1 MGWPPPKAPFLLLR
15 VYLLAVLLILLRRFV
30 PIPKLVR
37 FFSGPRARFF
47 YSCPDRHA
55 HRLRPYVN
63 FVLGHGPLRMND
75 KACLVRSLIL
85 FCFLK
90 PRLPGLQIVSGV
102 TRKAGGGFDGHC
114 WLELG
119 GQSYDENE
127 KDLEKFERLLVY
139 G

>member
-1 MGWPPPKAPFLLLR
+1 
-15 VYLLAVLLILLRRFV
+15 
-30 PIPKLVR
+30 
-37 FFSGPRARFF
+37 
-47 YSCPDRHA
+47 
-55 HRLRPYVN
+55 
-63 FVLGHGPLRMND
+63 MND

-114 WLELG
+114 WLERG
-119 GQSYDENE
+119 GQPYDENE
-127 KDLEKFERLLVY
+127 KGLEKFERLLVY